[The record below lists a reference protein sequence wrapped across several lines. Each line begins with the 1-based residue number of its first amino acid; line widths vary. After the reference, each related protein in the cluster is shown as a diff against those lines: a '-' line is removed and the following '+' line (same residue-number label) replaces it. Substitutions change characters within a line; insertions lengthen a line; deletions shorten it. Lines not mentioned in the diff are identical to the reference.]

1 MPSGGARAR
10 SGPPPDPTALRRDR
24 DAGDWTVLPAE
35 GRPGDPPA
43 WPMEEQSGRETDL
56 WQAMWLK
63 PQAFM
68 WERLGQ
74 EFEVALYVRRLTE
87 AELMDSTVALST
99 LVRQMADSLG
109 LTTPGLRANRWR
121 IDRLEDAVPQKPSS
135 APVSIAPNSARARLK
150 AVSSGGS

>member
-1 MPSGGARAR
+1 MTSGGARAR

-24 DAGDWTVLPAE
+24 DAGEWTVLPAE
-35 GRPGDPPA
+35 GRPGDPPE
-43 WPMEEQSGRETDL
+43 WPMEQQSGREADL

-63 PQAFM
+63 PQAFI

-74 EFEVALYVRRLTE
+74 EFEVALYVRRLAE
-87 AELMDSTVALST
+87 AEEPGSAVALST
-99 LVRQMADSLG
+99 LVRQMADGLG

-121 IDRLEDAVPQKPSS
+121 IERPEAAVAPTSGS

-150 AVSSGGS
+150 ALSGGSS

>member
-1 MPSGGARAR
+1 MASGGARAR

-24 DAGDWTVLPAE
+24 DAGEWTVLPAE
-35 GRPGDPPA
+35 GRPGDPPE
-43 WPMEEQSGRETDL
+43 WPMEQQSGREADL

-74 EFEVALYVRRLTE
+74 EFEVALYVRRLAE
-87 AELMDSTVALST
+87 AEEPGSAVALST
-99 LVRQMADSLG
+99 LVRQMADGLG

-121 IDRLEDAVPQKPSS
+121 IERPEAVVAPTSGS
-135 APVSIAPNSARARLK
+135 APVSIAPTSARARLK
-150 AVSSGGS
+150 ALSGGSS

>member
-1 MPSGGARAR
+1 MASGGARAR

-24 DAGDWTVLPAE
+24 DAGEWTVLPAE
-35 GRPGDPPA
+35 GRPGDPPV
-43 WPMEEQSGRETDL
+43 WPMEEQSGREADL
-56 WQAMWLK
+56 WEALWLK

-121 IDRLEDAVPQKPSS
+121 IDRPEEAAPQRSGS

-150 AVSSGGS
+150 AVSGGGS